1 MIMFPFVDIL
11 STFHSSSIQS
21 ESCLWIIFIE
31 EVWFGFIFK
40 VNPSYI
46 RQFEENGMLFVGRDV
61 EGERMEIMEIKG
73 ILRLQI
79 LCIFSRPLSPP
90 YGGQRVV

>member
-1 MIMFPFVDIL
+1 MDNLYRRRF
-11 STFHSSSIQS
+11 
-21 ESCLWIIFIE
+21 
-31 EVWFGFIFK
+31 FGFIFK

-73 ILRLQI
+73 ILHLQI
-79 LCIFSRPLSPP
+79 LCITRPQ
-90 YGGQRVV
+90 Y